1 MLASMWCLTSKT
13 REIWTFA
20 PAASISADDRRPTA
34 VAKGRQIAVAAVSPA
49 RNTSKTAPFKA
60 ELGSTPGFSTTFS
73 TVVEI
78 LGEKPKVSPPDDWN
92 HRIWDSR
99 L

>member
-1 MLASMWCLTSKT
+1 MWCLTSKT
-13 REIWTFA
+13 LEIWTFA
-20 PAASISADDRRPTA
+20 PAASNRAADRRA
-34 VAKGRQIAVAAVSPA
+34 LAFAKGRQIAVAAVSPA

-78 LGEKPKVSPPDDWN
+78 LGEKPKVSLPDDGDSGFRN
-92 HRIWDSR
+92 SR